1 MLKKIRWHVSSILA
15 IITRIIMFRDRGKDW
30 KHNIPLELSNFSTN
44 NFFFLTK
51 IFYTVQS
58 VSKKKKRRRKH
69 QNSQTI
75 KCKDFKW
82 ITFDTSNFTYDW
94 LDDTRTRTTKKMFDN
109 RHSQLNSFTVAMFSL
124 KTMRCLVVSPFVRE
138 RNNARKCF
146 SFLDRELNFDF
157 CIIIPIRQ

>member
-109 RHSQLNSFTVAMFSL
+109 RHSQLNSFTVNDVFSENDALSRCFPFRSRKKQRPQMF
-124 KTMRCLVVSPFVRE
+124 
-138 RNNARKCF
+138 
-146 SFLDRELNFDF
+146 FLSRL
-157 CIIIPIRQ
+157 RT

>member
-58 VSKKKKRRRKH
+58 VSSKKKKKEEENTKILKH
-69 QNSQTI
+69 LKI
-75 KCKDFKW
+75 
-82 ITFDTSNFTYDW
+82 
-94 LDDTRTRTTKKMFDN
+94 
-109 RHSQLNSFTVAMFSL
+109 LNG
-124 KTMRCLVVSPFVRE
+124 
-138 RNNARKCF
+138 
-146 SFLDRELNFDF
+146 
-157 CIIIPIRQ
+157 